1 MGDERS
7 KRAGKG
13 IGIRWLLLG
22 VNALVL
28 LMPILAVFG
37 LKLYQNHLVHQTE
50 TNLIGQ
56 SVVIAEAWRAEL
68 RRLEDRSPDEPS
80 IIRPPDAADERYAP
94 IDPLIDLAEG
104 VGPPVPDPTRFAK
117 QMDGL
122 EWRAGEAIQPLLAR
136 AKVFNLMSARVLD
149 RQGCVVASSG
159 TWLGACLEGVAEIDS
174 ALAGRYAATARE
186 RYSDEPKPSFASIS
200 RRGDVRVF
208 TALPIFAEGEVI
220 GAVWMSRTSMAPLK
234 AAWLNRR
241 PLTIGVLAT
250 VLLTALISLFLART
264 ITRPVRRITAAA
276 EAVARG
282 ERRRDL
288 APEGFAPSE
297 VRALAEALETMTVQL
312 SDRAEYIAD
321 FTANV
326 SHELK
331 SPITAIKGAAELL
344 VEEAGEMP
352 PEQRRR
358 FLDNIVGDASRM
370 ERLVTRLLELARI
383 QSAPERAEPVRVASF
398 LEQIAEAYGGRVTV
412 AAAEAPETL
421 GINPDHLESAVRNLL
436 DNAVRHGAG
445 RPVDLIAR
453 RTAGD
458 RTAIAVRDRGPG
470 IDARDRD
477 RIFDRFF
484 TTERDRG
491 GTGLG
496 LAIVRAVAVTRGGDV
511 TYDTGPDG
519 TTFTL
524 TV

>member
-1 MGDERS
+1 MPTKS
-7 KRAGKG
+7 TKPQGKG
-13 IGIRWLLLG
+13 ISIRWLLLG
-22 VNALVL
+22 VNGLVL
-28 LMPILAVFG
+28 LMPVLAVFG

-56 SVVIAEAWRAEL
+56 SVVIAEVWRAEL
-68 RRLEDRSPDEPS
+68 RRLEGQAPDDPS
-80 IIRPPDAADERYAP
+80 TVLPPHAADDHFAP
-94 IDPLIDLAEG
+94 IDPVIDLAEDFG
-104 VGPPVPDPTRFAK
+104 APVPDPTRFAV

-122 EWRAGEAIQPLLAR
+122 EWQAGEAIQPLLAR
-136 AKVFNLMSARVLD
+136 AKVFNLMSARVFD
-149 RQGCVVASSG
+149 KHGCIVASSG
-159 TWLGACLEGVAEIDS
+159 TWLGACLDGVAELDA
-174 ALAGRYAATARE
+174 ALDGRYAASARE

-208 TALPIFAEGEVI
+208 TALPIFADGEVI

-264 ITRPVRRITAAA
+264 ITRPVQRITAAA

-288 APEGFAPSE
+288 APKGFAPSE
-297 VRALAEALETMTVQL
+297 VRALARALETMKAGL
-312 SDRAEYIAD
+312 SDRAEYVAD
-321 FTANV
+321 FAANV

-331 SPITAIKGAAELL
+331 SPITAIQGAAELL
-344 VEEAGEMP
+344 VDEAGEMP
-352 PEQRRR
+352 AEQRRR
-358 FLDNIVGDASRM
+358 FLDNILGDAERM

-383 QSAPERAEPVRVASF
+383 QSAPEGDDELRPASF
-398 LEQIAEAYGGRVTV
+398 LEQIAEGYGERVRVHAVSVPATV
-412 AAAEAPETL
+412 K
-421 GINPDHLESAVRNLL
+421 INPDHLESAVRNLL
-436 DNAVRHGAG
+436 DNAVRHVAG
-445 RPVDLIAR
+445 QPVDLVAF
-453 RTAGD
+453 AADDGKL
-458 RTAIAVRDRGPG
+458 AIEVRDRGPG
-470 IDARDRD
+470 ISEQVRERL
-477 RIFDRFF
+477 FERFF

-496 LAIVRAVAVTRGGDV
+496 LAIVQAVAFTRGGDV
-511 TYDTGPDG
+511 KVDTGPDG